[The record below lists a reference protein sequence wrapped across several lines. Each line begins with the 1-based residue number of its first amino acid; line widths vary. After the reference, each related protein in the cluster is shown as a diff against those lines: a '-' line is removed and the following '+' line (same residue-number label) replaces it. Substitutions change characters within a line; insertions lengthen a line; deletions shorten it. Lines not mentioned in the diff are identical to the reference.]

1 MRTIIINTL
10 GNELRQNQ
18 LFYLPFQAD
27 RFHWI
32 EMPLADISQCPQE
45 IVAYQSQQG
54 QRQDYHVILLVSL
67 AHLESS
73 ELKAVRQ
80 VYVQTLRAYL
90 NEKFLLPLCQ
100 QLQMPPAGV
109 SVVFMLEEKTDG
121 QGDVETDRELDRI
134 FGFTE
139 DMQQLPALS
148 LKDKNGSAVLDVTDL
163 FADSIEGYLASLE
176 QQAKEPMAGANYA
189 LEQLRR
195 HMLERI
201 NAAQECRYIPVG
213 REHTVT
219 VNSQSLEFAPLTTDW
234 ALCCLDIQLNLS
246 EHLQAHLGSDSV
258 WQVELSPHDAQTLRK
273 RIAQAISRVRYLQED
288 APRLAFYE
296 LEEPATDQ
304 LPKDISGEIWQE
316 LLANTQLPGIEEAKA
331 EAQLRQEE
339 KTAGLED
346 NHLTTKLRKSWLLIG
361 LEKKRFDN
369 YCQIMDQQYAPEV
382 ARKQQ
387 KDVLDICAKVFG
399 QWRRKVLSR
408 KEMFPTQ
415 AKAIQL
421 PVFDGSKYE
430 KELEEAQKK
439 WGAATVKQLDD
450 YEDVR
455 QQAEQIKADFRK
467 EYRLWPDGSLN
478 ATTKFCVYS
487 LVLAVLFLIQMLVPY
502 IGITMGQPGAS
513 ASRLAHFGTSLL
525 LFLSLYGVGVLLW
538 MRGMC
543 KRLHKHTT
551 KMYLLLQD
559 SHRRRR
565 ESVARAVEIYG
576 SVLPQC
582 TVSYE
587 QLQRLREI
595 HQENLQ
601 RKERYNTHMQ
611 LLSKAEELLYE
622 LRTLLRMQGIED
634 VERPRL
640 TGGINYEKAPSH
652 PENVP
657 YYVFMSEKW
666 GR

>member
-32 EMPLADISQCPQE
+32 EKPLADISQCPQE
-45 IVAYQSQQG
+45 IVAYQSEQG

-67 AHLESS
+67 AHLKSS

-109 SVVFMLEEKTDG
+109 SVVFMLEEKADG

-139 DMQQLPALS
+139 DMQQLAELT
-148 LKDKNGSAVLDVTDL
+148 LKDENGSAVLNVTDL
-163 FADSIEGYLASLE
+163 FADSVEGYLASLE
-176 QQAKEPMAGANYA
+176 QQKKEPLAGANYA

-201 NAAQECRYIPVG
+201 HAAQECRYIPVG

-219 VNSQSLEFAPLTTDW
+219 VNSQALEFAPLTTDW
-234 ALCCLDIQLNLS
+234 SLCCLDIQLNLS

-258 WQVELSPHDAQTLRK
+258 WQLELIPHDAQTLRK
-273 RIAQAISRVRYLQED
+273 RIAQAISRVRYLQQD

-296 LEEPATDQ
+296 LEEPASGQ
-304 LPKDISGEIWQE
+304 PPKDISGEIWTE

-331 EAQLRQEE
+331 EAELEQEE
-339 KTAGLED
+339 KDAHLEGKA
-346 NHLTTKLRKSWLLIG
+346 LATKLRKSWLLIG
-361 LEKKRFDN
+361 LEKKRFDS
-369 YCQIMDQQYAPEV
+369 YCEIMDQQFAPEF

-387 KDVLDICAKVFG
+387 RDVLDICAKVFG

-408 KEMFPTQ
+408 KEAFPTA

-430 KELEEAQKK
+430 KELDEAQKK

-467 EYRLWPDGSLN
+467 EYRLWPDGNLN

-487 LVLAVLFLIQMLVPY
+487 IVLAVLFLIQMLVPY
-502 IGITMGQPGAS
+502 ISITMAQSGVSG
-513 ASRLAHFGTSLL
+513 LAHFGMSLL
-525 LFLSLYGVGVLLW
+525 TFLCLYGVGVLFW

-565 ESVARAVEIYG
+565 QSIAQAVEIYG

-582 TVSYE
+582 TLSYE

-595 HQENLQ
+595 HQETLQ

-611 LLSKAEELLYE
+611 LLNKAEELLYE
-622 LRTLLRMQGIED
+622 MRTLLRMQGSES
-634 VERPRL
+634 VEVPRV